1 MRILMSLMCTFLLGL
16 ITINVVHADDWYE
29 YQMYQ
34 DFARTASPEKVKQG
48 QVIYQQ
54 NCARCHGPDGMRS
67 PRRDVMPI
75 AYMHPG
81 KVFEELM
88 DYRTDDDFFDW
99 EEQAMIDVT
108 RKLSFENLEAVA
120 LYVGTLR
127 GNR

>member
-1 MRILMSLMCTFLLGL
+1 MKRLFSLMTALIIGL
-16 ITINVVHADDWYE
+16 ITINVVYADDYYE

-34 DFARTASPEKVKQG
+34 DFARNASPERIQQG
-48 QVIYQQ
+48 KVIYEQ
-54 NCARCHGPDGMRS
+54 NCVRCHGVDGMRT

-75 AYMHPG
+75 AFMHPG

-88 DYRTDDDFFDW
+88 DYRTDDDYFDW
-99 EEQAMIDVT
+99 EEQAMIDIT

-127 GNR
+127 AR